1 MADDAIYAT
10 RIFLNGALPLLKPL
24 VEAKPSLSRSFAG
37 KSGVV
42 QVSAVL
48 GPHEAEY
55 RALFGGA
62 AAPEGVPASA
72 NAAAPALA
80 KAGPAKAGTHYL
92 IEDGELTVAKGTHPS
107 PNVEL
112 EFPSLEA
119 LNGFFRGSSKKLP
132 RIKGALRSPG
142 LLVATMKALL
152 SMASALGAKAAPEDE
167 AERDLLV
174 KLYFYLLSSGISQLN
189 KAGHPKVAKWAGTS
203 PDRVYAWAVEGKPE
217 LSAYV
222 RVKAGNT
229 RSAHGVYERSKPFF
243 TMSFDSS
250 ASALG
255 ILLGT
260 DDMIEATAKSKI
272 RMLGAPEYG
281 AELGDLMLLVAAF
294 AK

>member
-10 RIFLNGALPLLKPL
+10 RIFLNAALPLLKPI
-24 VEAKPSLSRSFAG
+24 VEAKSGLAKSFKG

-42 QVSAVL
+42 QVSALL

-55 RALFGGA
+55 EALFGET
-62 AAPEGVPASA
+62 APAK
-72 NAAAPALA
+72 AAPAKAGPA
-80 KAGPAKAGTHYL
+80 KAGPAKAGTHFL
-92 IEDGELTVAKGTHPS
+92 VEDGVLTVAKGLHAS

-119 LNGFFRGSSKKLP
+119 LNGFFSGKSKKLP
-132 RIKGALRSPG
+132 KMKGAFASPG
-142 LLVATMKALL
+142 LFVATMKALL
-152 SMASALGAKAAPEDE
+152 SMASALGAKSAPAEE
-167 AERDLLV
+167 GERDLLV

-189 KAGHPKVAKWAGTS
+189 KAGHPAVAKWAKTS

-229 RSAHGVYERSKPFF
+229 RAARGVYERSKPFF

-260 DDMIEATAKSKI
+260 DDMIESTATSKI
-272 RMLGAPEYG
+272 CMLGAPEFG
-281 AELGDLMLLVAAF
+281 AMLGDLMQLVANF